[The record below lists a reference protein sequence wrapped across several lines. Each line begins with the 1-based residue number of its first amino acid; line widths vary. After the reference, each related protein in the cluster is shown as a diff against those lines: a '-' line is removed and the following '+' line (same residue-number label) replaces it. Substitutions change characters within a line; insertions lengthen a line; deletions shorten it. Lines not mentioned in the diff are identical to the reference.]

1 LLGHDHHHDHDH
13 DHDHHGHG
21 HDHGHGHAH
30 GEGHAHAR
38 GGEKKR
44 LYAALFLTGTIL
56 VAEAVGGILS
66 HSLALLSDAG
76 HMLTDL
82 SALLLTLFAMTF
94 AMRPADHRRSYGFYR
109 LEILAA
115 LANGLV
121 LLALAGFIVYEA
133 VGSFMHPHEVHT
145 GLMLVIACVA
155 LVVNLIGASILHG
168 AHSLNVR
175 AAYLHVLAD
184 TLSSVAVIIGAI
196 VMWIWPAAT
205 QVDPTISCLISLF
218 IVFSALRLL
227 RDAVNILLEA
237 VPHGVDPARVESDI
251 GKLPGVREVHDLH
264 IWTITSGMF
273 ALSAHIVVESSP
285 DSPCSLHDALISEVQ
300 RLLERD
306 HRIMHSTLQIESQ
319 DHEHVSAI
327 H

>member
-1 LLGHDHHHDHDH
+1 MSEPAHDHD
-13 DHDHHGHG
+13 DHGG
-21 HDHGHGHAH
+21 HGHGHAH

-38 GGEKKR
+38 FGEKRR
-44 LYAALFLTGTIL
+44 LWVAICLTGTIL
-56 VAEAVGGILS
+56 VAEAVGGVVS

-94 AMRPADHRRSYGFYR
+94 ATRPADMRRSYGFYR

-115 LANGLV
+115 LGNGL
-121 LLALAGFIVYEA
+121 LLLGLSTFIVYEA
-133 VGSFMHPHEVHT
+133 VGRFVHPTLVHT
-145 GLMLVIACVA
+145 NIMLPVAAVGLVANVIGVY
-155 LVVNLIGASILHG
+155 VLHG

-184 TLSSVAVIIGAI
+184 TLSSIAVIIGGVI
-196 VMWIWPAAT
+196 MWVWPAAT
-205 QVDPTISCLISLF
+205 EVDPAVSCLISAF
-218 IVFSALRLL
+218 IIFSALRLL

-273 ALSAHIVVESSP
+273 ALSAHIVVETAP
-285 DSPCSLHDALISEVQ
+285 EAPCALHDALIAEVQ

-306 HRIMHSTLQIESQ
+306 HRIMHSTIQIESQ